1 MSQLTIYSDTDTTVL
16 ETRSDGAAIA
26 ARLDQA
32 GVLFERW
39 ATPHALADD
48 ADQDAILSAY
58 ANSVQRLKDLYSF
71 QSADVISL
79 KPDHPDKDA
88 LRAKFLDEHT
98 HSEYEVRFFVRGK
111 GVFYIHK
118 DSKVFT
124 VLCEQG
130 DLISVPANTTHWFDM
145 GPAPDFTCIRLFTTP
160 EGWVANFTGNPI
172 AQNYPRFDA
181 VVE

>member
-1 MSQLTIYSDTDTTVL
+1 MSQLTIYSDNDTTPL
-16 ETRSDGAAIA
+16 ETLTDGAAIA

-48 ADQDAILSAY
+48 ADQDAILNAY
-58 ANSVQRLKDLYSF
+58 ADSVQRLKDLYSF

-79 KPDHPDKDA
+79 KPDHPEKDA

-111 GVFYIHK
+111 GLFYIHK
-118 DSKVFT
+118 DGKVFT

-145 GPAPDFTCIRLFTTP
+145 GPTPDFTCIRLFTNP

-181 VVE
+181 VVG

>member
-16 ETRSDGAAIA
+16 ETRSDGAEIA

-58 ANSVQRLKDLYSF
+58 ADSVQRLKDLYSF